1 MNQEEGGEIV
11 RVRIP
16 KGKEMLGIVDSM
28 LGANRVSVRCLDGK
42 TRLGRIP
49 GKMKKRIWIRKGD
62 VVIIVPWDFQD
73 SKSDVIWRYTSPQ
86 VDWLERRG
94 YLKGKA

>member
-1 MNQEEGGEIV
+1 MNQDGGEEIV

-16 KGKEMLGIVDSM
+16 KGREMLGIVDNM

-49 GKMKKRIWIRKGD
+49 GKMKKRIWIRNGD
-62 VVIIVPWDFQD
+62 VVIVLPWEFQD
-73 SKSDVIWRYTSPQ
+73 DKADVIWRYTSPQ

>member
-16 KGKEMLGIVDSM
+16 KGKETLGIVDNM

-49 GKMKKRIWIRKGD
+49 GKMKKRIWIRNGD
-62 VVIIVPWDFQD
+62 VVIVVPWEFQD
-73 SKSDVIWRYTSPQ
+73 DKAEVIWRYTSPQ
-86 VDWLERRG
+86 VNWLERRG

>member
-73 SKSDVIWRYTSPQ
+73 GKSDVIWRYTSPQ

>member
-1 MNQEEGGEIV
+1 LNQEEGEEIV

-16 KGKEMLGIVDSM
+16 KGKEMLGIVDGM

-49 GKMKKRIWIRKGD
+49 GKMKKRIWIRNGD
-62 VVIIVPWDFQD
+62 VIIIVPWDFQD
-73 SKSDVIWRYTSPQ
+73 GKADVIWRYTSPQ

-94 YLKGKA
+94 YLKGKT

>member
-1 MNQEEGGEIV
+1 
-11 RVRIP
+11 
-16 KGKEMLGIVDSM
+16 MLGIVDSM

-42 TRLGRIP
+42 TRMGRIP
-49 GKMKKRIWIRKGD
+49 GKMKKRIWIRNGD
-62 VVIIVPWDFQD
+62 VVIIMPWDFQD
-73 SKSDVIWRYTSPQ
+73 DKADVIWRYTSPQ

>member
-1 MNQEEGGEIV
+1 
-11 RVRIP
+11 
-16 KGKEMLGIVDSM
+16 MLGIVEGM

-49 GKMKKRIWIRKGD
+49 GKMKKRIWIRNGD

-73 SKSDVIWRYTSPQ
+73 DKADVTWRYTSPQ

-94 YLKGKA
+94 YLKGKT

>member
-1 MNQEEGGEIV
+1 MNQDGGEEIV

-16 KGKEMLGIVDSM
+16 KGKETLGIVDNM

-49 GKMKKRIWIRKGD
+49 GKMKKRIWIRNGD
-62 VVIIVPWDFQD
+62 VVIVLPWEFQD
-73 SKSDVIWRYTSPQ
+73 DKADVIWRYTSPQ